1 MEGTE
6 GSRGS
11 GIVIKREDL
20 MIKDERTAALCD
32 DIIGAAQILER
43 AAKRLRESARNIRAD
58 GLFPMVGFDAVDHM
72 RMHKGYDVKEAA
84 TAALREVKA
93 IEAGVF
99 LTEWGGR

>member
-1 MEGTE
+1 MEGAE
-6 GSRGS
+6 GSRG

-20 MIKDERTAALCD
+20 MIKDETTAALCD
-32 DIIGAAQILER
+32 DIIGAAQIFER
-43 AAKRLRESARNIRAD
+43 AAKRLREDARIIRAE
-58 GLFPMVGFDAVDHM
+58 GIFPMVGVDAVKHM

-99 LTEWGGR
+99 LAEWGGQ